1 MRFLALAR
9 THFRLAAR
17 QRALWIVSLGLAVL
31 SVTITVHP
39 GLSFETDNPAALA
52 LTAQMLAL
60 MPPVA
65 YAAAFTDLASE
76 SERLGISEIEASA
89 PVPPFELAAARVAGA
104 LAAMALPSVGVLL
117 FCAGGQMLHG
127 NVWAL
132 LQAVVLLAGV
142 VLPAALVAAAL
153 SAFAGSLLPRALARI
168 AAIVAW
174 FGVLFLSVFVPTP
187 TAGGGLRVHIAA
199 DSVAQVLFGST
210 PLLDSPES
218 AVTAATPLE
227 AIALLAL
234 KLAAAVA
241 LLAAAGAIARKRT
254 YRRR

>member
-17 QRALWIVSLGLAVL
+17 QRALWIVSLGLALL
-31 SVTITVHP
+31 SVTITVNP

-89 PVPPFELAAARVAGA
+89 PVPPFELVAARV
-104 LAAMALPSVGVLL
+104 AMALPSVGVLL

-132 LQAVVLLAGV
+132 LQAAVLLAGV

-174 FGVLFLSVFVPTP
+174 FGVLFLGVFVPTP

-199 DSVAQVLFGST
+199 DPVAQVLFGST

>member
-1 MRFLALAR
+1 
-9 THFRLAAR
+9 
-17 QRALWIVSLGLAVL
+17 
-31 SVTITVHP
+31 
-39 GLSFETDNPAALA
+39 
-52 LTAQMLAL
+52 
-60 MPPVA
+60 
-65 YAAAFTDLASE
+65 
-76 SERLGISEIEASA
+76 
-89 PVPPFELAAARVAGA
+89 
-104 LAAMALPSVGVLL
+104 
-117 FCAGGQMLHG
+117 MLHG

-132 LQAVVLLAGV
+132 LQAAVLLAGV

-174 FGVLFLSVFVPTP
+174 FGVLFLGVFVPTP

-199 DSVAQVLFGST
+199 YPVAQVVFGIT

>member
-17 QRALWIVSLGLAVL
+17 QRALWIVSLGLALL
-31 SVTITVHP
+31 SITITVNP

-60 MPPVA
+60 MPPIA

-89 PVPPFELAAARVAGA
+89 
-104 LAAMALPSVGVLL
+104 SVGVLL

-174 FGVLFLSVFVPTP
+174 FGVLFLGVFVPTP

-199 DSVAQVLFGST
+199 DPVAQVLFGST